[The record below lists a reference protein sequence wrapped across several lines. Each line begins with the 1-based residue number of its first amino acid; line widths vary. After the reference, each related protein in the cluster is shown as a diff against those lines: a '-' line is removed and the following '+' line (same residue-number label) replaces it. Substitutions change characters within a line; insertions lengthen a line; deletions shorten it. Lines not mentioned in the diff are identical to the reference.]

1 MILLQENRFTVY
13 KNYSQKKSLGNISSA
28 LTLYSLFQIVVLEES
43 SPTSKTLCYLYR
55 FSEQALSIS
64 LLCVHMFVSET
75 HLSPSIP

>member
-43 SPTSKTLCYLYR
+43 SPTSKTLCYLYH

-64 LLCVHMFVSET
+64 LVFTCLFLKLTCLPPFPE
-75 HLSPSIP
+75 